1 MNTKLKKNNKN
12 KNKKQELKIK
22 ELICENECFICLE
35 IYYNTEI
42 PIKLNESH
50 NYPKKCECNIWVHN
64 FCLDKWY
71 STSFYICPICRED
84 IFTDVNL
91 NQNTDINLNQNTDI
105 NQNQNTDINL
115 NQNIIIINNNTQI
128 SRNFIIIISKM
139 NKKFILLLSI
149 FTILC
154 IYFNNYSKKK
164 DTGFAY

>member
-12 KNKKQELKIK
+12 KNKKQEITIK

-91 NQNTDINLNQNTDI
+91 NQNTDINLNQN
-105 NQNQNTDINL
+105 
-115 NQNIIIINNNTQI
+115 IIIINNNAQI
-128 SRNFIIIISKM
+128 RHFIIIISKM
-139 NKKFILLLSI
+139 NKKIILLSI
-149 FTILC
+149 FSIVFVY
-154 IYFNNYSKKK
+154 IYCNNYSKKK
-164 DTGFAY
+164 DTGFVY

>member
-1 MNTKLKKNNKN
+1 MNTKLKKNNKNN

-42 PIKLNESH
+42 PIKLNESP

-71 STSFYICPICRED
+71 STSFYICPICKED
-84 IFTDVNL
+84 IFTDVNQNQNQ
-91 NQNTDINLNQNTDI
+91 NQNTDINL
-105 NQNQNTDINL
+105 NQNTDINL
-115 NQNIIIINNNTQI
+115 NQNIIIINNNAQI
-128 SRNFIIIISKM
+128 SHFIIIISKM

-149 FTILC
+149 FSILY

-164 DTGFAY
+164 ETGFAY

>member
-1 MNTKLKKNNKN
+1 MNKKNKKN

-35 IYYNTEI
+35 IYYDTEI
-42 PIKLNESH
+42 PIKLNESS

-84 IFTDVNL
+84 IFTDL
-91 NQNTDINLNQNTDI
+91 
-105 NQNQNTDINL
+105 NQNQNQNLDTNQDTNQNL
-115 NQNIIIINNNTQI
+115 NQNIIIINNNAQI

-139 NKKFILLLSI
+139 NKKFILLLLI
-149 FTILC
+149 FSMLY

-164 DTGFAY
+164 ETGFAY